1 MQTAR
6 LTMVEDANRW
16 LEIVASLPDGA
27 TRFQRELMDADVRD
41 ALDPAQAVMLA
52 YAALVVI
59 SAGQAGTF
67 EPWYR
72 DKAMSLMRRTAD
84 VLAAL
89 EAKDGEA
96 LN

>member
-1 MQTAR
+1 MA
-6 LTMVEDANRW
+6 
-16 LEIVASLPDGA
+16 
-27 TRFQRELMDADVRD
+27 ADLVD
-41 ALDPAQAVMLA
+41 TLQPAQAVMLA

-72 DKAMSLMRRTAD
+72 DKAMSLMRRAAD

-89 EAKDGEA
+89 EAKDGG
-96 LN
+96 LVN